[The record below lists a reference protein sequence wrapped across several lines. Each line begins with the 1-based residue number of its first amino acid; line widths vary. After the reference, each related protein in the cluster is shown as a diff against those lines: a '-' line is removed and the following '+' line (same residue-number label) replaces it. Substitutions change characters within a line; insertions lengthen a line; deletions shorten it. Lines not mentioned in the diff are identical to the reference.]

1 MCYTESYPDE
11 QEGVR
16 LCQQRGQVVL
26 DAERLAHV
34 LPHLGAVLLNPLYH
48 LLSLVFGDVPQSDHQ
63 VLHLDLQVRAQLIH
77 LVVILLQRVLK
88 SITTNLWLVAEYE
101 RT

>member
-1 MCYTESYPDE
+1 M
-11 QEGVR
+11 
-16 LCQQRGQVVL
+16 L

-34 LPHLGAVLLNPLYH
+34 LPHLGAVFMNPLYH
-48 LLSLVFGDVPQSDHQ
+48 LLSLLLGDVPQSDHQ

-88 SITTNLWLVAEYE
+88 SVPTNLWLVAEYWYE
-101 RT
+101 RTQDSFGSFTPVFDILA